1 VGDNSG
7 ANELMNVLQN
17 AFESNWYGPGSTNT
31 SPREKKKK
39 KRTKKPPKEVVVV
52 EDSDDDVEKE
62 QDNLP
67 TSLDQA
73 LATAFTLNSANPNV
87 TGKASTSAKT
97 QGPPVASGSTRRLR
111 RETRA
116 EISSDSGSVEVVMTS
131 PTTKRPRTNARTKV
145 ASSQN
150 NDHSPIMPRVSPRRK
165 GKRRHIFTPV
175 TSPRKKRRRVAR
187 ASDPSE
193 EHKQIDSDD
202 EVEIVVDAPRRIS
215 KAKPQPQSKYKSRR
229 SSQQHPAST
238 PPPVNASIS
247 VHTSSPSPSPPPSS
261 PDVDSLAGLPLTIL
275 PAPARTEI
283 VVPPRALSH
292 LQTSSTPPSDDSR
305 TQQMQR
311 QAIRQ
316 GFCYEGSA
324 TGAHGLLAKNS
335 PAAAELIT
343 PLADSGACA
352 TTSGSE
358 PGLDLNLDLD
368 VSMGL
373 ADSDADADGV
383 TDDEVVVPTPTPP
396 TPHPLLRSS
405 GTHDHPDGPMLG
417 FVIPEHDAT
426 HADPVVGTSL
436 DHAHASP
443 DRGLDFDLTSLS
455 ALSSGGEG
463 WADWNPAP
471 VLGDMS
477 VGMEAGVG
485 EYAGDGT
492 IDPSILGGG
501 GTSPTKVDDY
511 SSSPAGRRAELS
523 RVTDEDYTMNDEEE
537 EDVMGLL
544 FAANAS
550 DDDFVPRSGLG
561 KGKGKSRA
569 VPMDGVVDSPESVG
583 ASSSTRVRRKRRRK
597 LLSDETEAEHQVK
610 HDDGEHESEEDGS
623 RAHAISTPAPGLLNA
638 RPKKRRRTLPTSG
651 SMTYCHHCR
660 CNTRRPKM
668 RCTLMIDA
676 SAGEQCRK
684 IYCDSCIEKRYAVRS
699 LSTIQTLDSQSVGTR
714 TLHSTCSQRHLR
726 VRIVAD
732 IVIAH
737 FVRRSA
743 GRSTSRN
750 GMAVGV
756 VGSHSRV
763 VASIA
768 QLLSLLLLHVHPP
781 LRPRPLRP
789 KPE

>member
-229 SSQQHPAST
+229 SSQQHPASA

-373 ADSDADADGV
+373 PDSGADADGV
-383 TDDEVVVPTPTPP
+383 TDDEVVVPSPTPP

-417 FVIPEHDAT
+417 FVVPEHDNP
-426 HADPVVGTSL
+426 DPDAGPSL

-443 DRGLDFDLTSLS
+443 DRGLGFDLTSLS

-463 WADWNPAP
+463 WTDWNPAL

-477 VGMEAGVG
+477 VGTEAGVG
-485 EYAGDGT
+485 EYAGYGT
-492 IDPSILGGG
+492 IDPSVLGGG

-511 SSSPAGRRAELS
+511 SSSPAGRRVELS
-523 RVTDEDYTMNDEEE
+523 RLTDEDYTMNDEEE
-537 EDVMGLL
+537 DDVMGLL

-550 DDDFVPRSGLG
+550 DDDFVPPSGLG

-569 VPMDGVVDSPESVG
+569 VPMDGVVDSPSSVG
-583 ASSSTRVRRKRRRK
+583 ASSSTRFRGRRAANYSRTK
-597 LLSDETEAEHQVK
+597 L
-610 HDDGEHESEEDGS
+610 
-623 RAHAISTPAPGLLNA
+623 RPST
-638 RPKKRRRTLPTSG
+638 RS
-651 SMTYCHHCR
+651 SMT
-660 CNTRRPKM
+660 T
-668 RCTLMIDA
+668 A
-676 SAGEQCRK
+676 STKA
-684 IYCDSCIEKRYAVRS
+684 KRTVPA
-699 LSTIQTLDSQSVGTR
+699 R
-714 TLHSTCSQRHLR
+714 TQYLHLHL
-726 VRIVAD
+726 VC
-732 IVIAH
+732 
-737 FVRRSA
+737 
-743 GRSTSRN
+743 
-750 GMAVGV
+750 
-756 VGSHSRV
+756 
-763 VASIA
+763 
-768 QLLSLLLLHVHPP
+768 
-781 LRPRPLRP
+781 
-789 KPE
+789 